1 MSNVVSQTLSYIL
14 RGEYDWCIKSQFWR
28 EAIYTKSLNF
38 GRRQYTP
45 KVSVLEGDNIH
56 QVSNLGEA
64 INYIKSL
71 KFGGRQYINIKS
83 LNFGGGNIHQKS
95 QIWGKYTFWYT
106 LMELK
111 KENQYIKLSWYF
123 FYKTLCIR
131 VFVKLIS
138 DVIINNDL
146 LVGNKTITGL
156 GHTFLNFK
164 NFLISKSISRMY
176 ISVQ

>member
-14 RGEYDWCIKSQFWR
+14 RGGIWLVYQQSQFWR

-45 KVSVLEGDNIH
+45 KASVLEGDNIH
-56 QVSNLGEA
+56 QKSQFWGEA
-64 INYIKSL
+64 INY
-71 KFGGRQYINIKS
+71 IKS

-95 QIWGKYTFWYT
+95 QIWGKYTFWCT

-146 LVGNKTITGL
+146 LVGNKTITGF

-164 NFLISKSISRMY
+164 NFLISKSISSMFY

>member
-83 LNFGGGNIHQKS
+83 LNFGGRQ
-95 QIWGKYTFWYT
+95 YT
-106 LMELK
+106 
-111 KENQYIKLSWYF
+111 
-123 FYKTLCIR
+123 
-131 VFVKLIS
+131 
-138 DVIINNDL
+138 
-146 LVGNKTITGL
+146 
-156 GHTFLNFK
+156 
-164 NFLISKSISRMY
+164 SKVSNLR
-176 ISVQ
+176 

>member
-1 MSNVVSQTLSYIL
+1 MYQVSIL
-14 RGEYDWCIKSQFWR
+14 ERGNIHQKSQFWK
-28 EAIYTKSLNF
+28 EAIYTKSLSF
-38 GRRQYTP
+38 GGRQYTSSL
-45 KVSVLEGDNIH
+45 KFGGGNKLH
-56 QVSNLGEA
+56 QKSQFWREA